1 MKQIIL
7 LSLFINQLLA
17 NPPSWYVNQNIL
29 SKSYEIIGYGEG
41 STIKE
46 AKQII
51 GDENCI
57 DLIDPVMGGEDFS
70 EYLNKNIDSLKGKS
84 LTQIFMDF
92 ISQAEKEKKDLL
104 NLIKQKL

>member
-1 MKQIIL
+1 MTKKDEHITEPEKEMEGIEPEKD
-7 LSLFINQLLA
+7 LSEEKKEKTTQELFEALA
-17 NPPSWYVNQNIL
+17 
-29 SKSYEIIGYGEG
+29 
-41 STIKE
+41 
-46 AKQII
+46 
-51 GDENCI
+51 
-57 DLIDPVMGGEDFS
+57 EDFS